1 MLSALLRFLLLAP
14 PLVLLALGSFH
25 YGSELLGL
33 PVPALP
39 GPFLLGLWVLEA
51 IGLVALYLLVR
62 ERLIGRWIAGV
73 ASAWA
78 AWIFR
83 GPVLALSAAGA
94 PASAAAGWGSSW
106 GALVLA
112 WLGLYT
118 VCGLLVASVAGS
130 LAPGGEE
137 SRAGAPSRIPARDGE
152 AER

>member
-25 YGSELLGL
+25 YGGELLGL

-51 IGLVALYLLVR
+51 TGLAALYLLVR
-62 ERLIGRWIAGV
+62 ERLLGRWIAGV
-73 ASAWA
+73 AATWA

-83 GPVLALSAAGA
+83 GPVLALSTAGA
-94 PASAAAGWGSSW
+94 SASASAGVSW
-106 GALVLA
+106 GPLVLA

-118 VCGLLVASVAGS
+118 VCGLLMASVAGS
-130 LAPGGEE
+130 LTGNGEE
-137 SRAGAPSRIPARDGE
+137 SRAGAASRLPAGDGE
-152 AER
+152 ADR

>member
-1 MLSALLRFLLLAP
+1 MLSILLRFLLLAP

-25 YGSELLGL
+25 YGGELLGL

-62 ERLIGRWIAGV
+62 ERLLGRWIAGV
-73 ASAWA
+73 AAAWT

-83 GPVLALSAAGA
+83 GPVLALSTAGA
-94 PASAAAGWGSSW
+94 PASAPSW
-106 GALVLA
+106 APMVLA

-118 VCGLLVASVAGS
+118 VCGLLMASVAGS
-130 LAPGGEE
+130 LTAGG
-137 SRAGAPSRIPARDGE
+137 DGP
-152 AER
+152 